1 MKIKDMT
8 SKTSLEVQD
17 TDILVIED
25 AQDTKNITV
34 GEFKKYLGIGND
46 IEIDTKKL
54 INQTIDNIISSLASA
69 KYVIEEDNT
78 TVFILDVT
86 VEDTACNMSISIKNS
101 ETDTYLTAEELTNLL
116 LPEIPKILRTIE
128 DDQNTGNEE
137 IIENEGNTGDTEGDN
152 TENNENTEG
161 ENNNPEVNN
170 SDSNEPENGETPD
183 NNESGNEEIPDNNEP
198 GNEVTPNDPENSN
211 PEENIPEDD
220 NQEEDIPE
228 QNEPEEDNT
237 ENKDDEI
244 IEDTEIK
251 TLRKF
256 IIKALVA
263 DVYVKASSYE
273 IIDINNK
280 GVIKV
285 LFDNLTQNEIAG
297 ITYDDINIALLDVET
312 ENINNEYIFN
322 VNPDSFNNLVPY
334 VENIG

>member
-25 AQDTKNITV
+25 AEDTKQITV
-34 GEFKKYLGIGND
+34 KEFKEYLGIGNN

-69 KYVIEEDNT
+69 KYVIEEENI
-78 TVFILDVT
+78 TVFVLDIT
-86 VEDTACNMSISIKNS
+86 IEDIACNMNISVKNS
-101 ETDTYLTAEELTNLL
+101 ETNTYLTAEELTNLL
-116 LPEIPKILRTIE
+116 LPEIPKMLRTIE
-128 DDQNTGNEE
+128 DDQNTDNGE
-137 IIENEGNTGDTEGDN
+137 IIEGEGNTGDTEGDN
-152 TENNENTEG
+152 TEG

-170 SDSNEPENGETPD
+170 PDSNEPENGETPD
-183 NNESGNEEIPDNNEP
+183 SNEPDNDEPDNSESGNEENPDNN
-198 GNEVTPNDPENSN
+198 N

-220 NQEEDIPE
+220 NQKEDIPE
-228 QNEPEEDNT
+228 INEPEEDNA

-256 IIKALVA
+256 VIKALVA
-263 DVYVKASSYE
+263 DAYIQADEYE
-273 IIDINNK
+273 ITSDENNK
-280 GVIKV
+280 GIIKV
-285 LFDNLTQNEIAG
+285 LFKNLTQNEIAG
-297 ITYDDINIALLDVET
+297 ITYDDINITLLDVET
-312 ENINNEYIFN
+312 SNINNEYIFN

>member
-101 ETDTYLTAEELTNLL
+101 ETDIYLTAEELTNLL

-128 DDQNTGNEE
+128 DDQNTGNGE
-137 IIENEGNTGDTEGDN
+137 IIEGEENTGNTEGD
-152 TENNENTEG
+152 NTEG

-170 SDSNEPENGETPD
+170 PDSNEPDNEEIPD
-183 NNESGNEEIPDNNEP
+183 DNESGNEGNPD
-198 GNEVTPNDPENSN
+198 DPENSN
-211 PEENIPEDD
+211 PEENIPEND
-220 NQEEDIPE
+220 NQEENIPE
-228 QNEPEEDNT
+228 QNESEEDNT

-251 TLRKF
+251 TLREF

-273 IIDINNK
+273 IININNK
-280 GVIKV
+280 GIIKV

-297 ITYDDINIALLDVET
+297 ITYDDINITLLDIET

>member
-25 AQDTKNITV
+25 AEDTKNITV
-34 GEFKKYLGIGND
+34 EEFKKYLGIGNN

-69 KYVIEEDNT
+69 KYVIEEDNI
-78 TVFILDVT
+78 TVFVLDVT
-86 VEDTACNMSISIKNS
+86 VENTTCDINISVKNN

-128 DDQNTGNEE
+128 GNENNENSE
-137 IIENEGNTGDTEGDN
+137 IIEGEGNTEGN
-152 TENNENTEG
+152 ENIEENNPNNNENTEG
-161 ENNNPEVNN
+161 ENNNPEIPEI
-170 SDSNEPENGETPD
+170 NEPENEEVPDNSEPDNEENPD
-183 NNESGNEEIPDNNEP
+183 NN
-198 GNEVTPNDPENSN
+198 N
-211 PEENIPEDD
+211 PEENIPEGD
-220 NQEEDIPE
+220 NPEGNIPE
-228 QNEPEEDNT
+228 INEPEEDNT

-263 DVYVKASSYE
+263 DAYVQADEYK
-273 IIDINNK
+273 IISDENNK
-280 GVIKV
+280 GIIKV
-285 LFDNLTQNEIAG
+285 LFKNLTQNEIAG
-297 ITYDDINIALLDVET
+297 ITYDDINITLLDVET
-312 ENINNEYIFN
+312 ENTNNGYIFN

>member
-25 AQDTKNITV
+25 AEDTKQITV
-34 GEFKKYLGIGND
+34 KEFKEYLGIGNN

-69 KYVIEEDNT
+69 KYVIEEGNI
-78 TVFILDVT
+78 TVFVLDIT
-86 VEDTACNMSISIKNS
+86 IEDIACNMNISVKNS
-101 ETDTYLTAEELTNLL
+101 ETNTYLTAEELTNLL
-116 LPEIPKILRTIE
+116 LPEIPKMLRTIE
-128 DDQNTGNEE
+128 DDQNTDNGE
-137 IIENEGNTGDTEGDN
+137 IIEDEGNTGDTEGDN
-152 TENNENTEG
+152 TEG

-170 SDSNEPENGETPD
+170 PDSNEPENGETPD
-183 NNESGNEEIPDNNEP
+183 SNEPDNEEIPDNNES
-198 GNEVTPNDPENSN
+198 GNEGNPDDPENSN

-263 DVYVKASSYE
+263 DVYVKAISYE
-273 IIDINNK
+273 IVDIDNK
-280 GVIKV
+280 GIIKV

-297 ITYDDINIALLDVET
+297 ITYDDINITLLDIET

>member
-25 AQDTKNITV
+25 AEDTKNITV
-34 GEFKKYLGIGND
+34 EEFKKYLGIRSN

-69 KYVIEEDNT
+69 KYVIEEDSI
-78 TVFILDVT
+78 TVFMLDVT
-86 VEDTACNMSISIKNS
+86 VENTACDINISVKNN

-116 LPEIPKILRTIE
+116 LPEIPKMLRAIE
-128 DDQNTGNEE
+128 GNENNENSE
-137 IIENEGNTGDTEGDN
+137 IIEGEGNTEGN
-152 TENNENTEG
+152 ENIEENNPNNNENTEG
-161 ENNNPEVNN
+161 ENNNPEIPEI
-170 SDSNEPENGETPD
+170 NEPENEEVPDNSEPESGEVPD
-183 NNESGNEEIPDNNEP
+183 NN
-198 GNEVTPNDPENSN
+198 N
-211 PEENIPEDD
+211 PEENIPEGDNPEGNIPEND
-220 NQEEDIPE
+220 NQEENIPE
-228 QNEPEEDNT
+228 INEPEEDNT

-263 DVYVKASSYE
+263 DAYVQADEYK
-273 IIDINNK
+273 IISDENNK
-280 GVIKV
+280 GIIKV
-285 LFDNLTQNEIAG
+285 LFKNLTQNEIAG
-297 ITYDDINIALLDVET
+297 IAYDDINITLLDVET
-312 ENINNEYIFN
+312 ENTNNGYIFN

-334 VENIG
+334 VEDIG